1 MTNRQKADTT
11 TEHDSFLL
19 TGVQS
24 HTCNTKKSN
33 PFQSKCIAFTY
44 KIYYIKNI
52 PAELQPC
59 ILSTVV
65 AVAIL
70 VLCVQGHP
78 SVAVHVCM
86 CFIMSWV
93 EIHVVGMSSASN
105 SVFIYIQFVAVLILQ
120 RLLECVW
127 SGPQLFCIWS
137 GHCQMHCSAE
147 ILWRSAEEREW
158 RRGCVQTADVIIFH
172 IIFLVLCVKCADFI
186 GNGPLLYNMNSMFCT
201 RFSKMSRFQDTQSWM
216 QHRQFINIMNCNFK
230 ITVGTHQ
237 CPVVS
242 SESNSFNAFAPVVRS
257 VQSHYSPT
265 GVASWGRPL

>member
-52 PAELQPC
+52 PAGLQPC

-86 CFIMSWV
+86 FFIMSWV

-105 SVFIYIQFVAVLILQ
+105 SVFYLHSICCCSNSAALAGVCLKWPTTFLHLVRTLSNA
-120 RLLECVW
+120 
-127 SGPQLFCIWS
+127 LFCRDTVTERWRVWVTQ
-137 GHCQMHCSAE
+137 GMCSNGRCHH
-147 ILWRSAEEREW
+147 ISYHISCTVCKVCRLYWKRSTA
-158 RRGCVQTADVIIFH
+158 VQH
-172 IIFLVLCVKCADFI
+172 
-186 GNGPLLYNMNSMFCT
+186 
-201 RFSKMSRFQDTQSWM
+201 
-216 QHRQFINIMNCNFK
+216 
-230 ITVGTHQ
+230 
-237 CPVVS
+237 
-242 SESNSFNAFAPVVRS
+242 E
-257 VQSHYSPT
+257 
-265 GVASWGRPL
+265 